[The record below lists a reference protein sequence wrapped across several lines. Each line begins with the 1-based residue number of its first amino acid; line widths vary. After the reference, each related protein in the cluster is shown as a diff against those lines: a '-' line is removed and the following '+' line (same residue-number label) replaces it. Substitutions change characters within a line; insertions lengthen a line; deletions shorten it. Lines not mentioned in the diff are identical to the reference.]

1 MDCPHKASELPSKA
15 TDAVVGGPEE
25 ASLVEYDPYDWRI
38 HEDPY
43 PTYARLRAE
52 APVYYNE
59 GLDFYALSRH
69 ADVLAGF
76 RNPVDFSNANGVSLE
91 QDVKAARDVMSFL
104 GMDPPE
110 HTRVRTLVSSGF
122 TPRRVRALE
131 PRIREIATHYLDAVV
146 ERGECEFIEDFAGKL
161 PMDVISE
168 MLGVPEEARDQLRG
182 WADTV
187 LHREEGNPNVPPA
200 GMEAAANMLGYFSQ
214 HVSQR
219 RRQPGDDDLTDALIS
234 AEIEGDRLED
244 RDIIA
249 FLFLMIIAGNETT
262 TKLLANALYWLAK
275 NPDQRKKVDED
286 PALIAGWAEETLR
299 YDPSSQ
305 LIARSLTRDVE
316 VEGVVMPAG
325 ARVALLIG
333 SGNRD
338 ERAFDAPDTYD
349 VERSTRASLS
359 FGQGTHFCLG
369 ASMARL
375 EAQVSLEEVQLRL
388 RNWRVREDGLVRMHS
403 SNVRGFSSFPI
414 SFDPA

>member
-1 MDCPHKASELPSKA
+1 MLAS
-15 TDAVVGGPEE
+15 GPEE

-43 PTYARLRAE
+43 PTYARLREE

-59 GLDFYALSRH
+59 KLDFYALSRH

-76 RNPVDFSNANGVSLE
+76 RNPVDYSNAQGVSLE
-91 QDVKAARDVMSFL
+91 RDVIEARAVMSFL

-110 HTRVRTLVSSGF
+110 HTRIRTLVSSGF

-131 PRIREIATHYLDAVV
+131 PRIRELATHYLDALV

-168 MLGVPEEARDQLRG
+168 MLGVPEDARDQLRS

-187 LHREEGNPNVPPA
+187 LHREEGNSSVPPA
-200 GMEAAANMLGYFSQ
+200 GMEAAANMLGYFNR
-214 HVSQR
+214 HVDQR
-219 RRQPGDDDLTDALIS
+219 RRRPGNDDLTDALIRT
-234 AEIEGDRLED
+234 EIEGDRLED

-275 NPDQRKKVDED
+275 NPDQRKKVDQN
-286 PALIAGWAEETLR
+286 PGLIPGWAEETLR

-305 LIARSLTRDVE
+305 LIARTLTRDVE
-316 VEGVVMPAG
+316 VEGKTMPAG

-333 SGNRD
+333 SANRD
-338 ERAFDAPDTYD
+338 ERAFDSPEVYD
-349 VERSTRASLS
+349 VERSTTASLS

-375 EAQVSLEEVQLRL
+375 EAQISLEEVQRRL
-388 RNWRVREDGLVRMHS
+388 RNWSVREDELVRMHS
-403 SNVRGFSSFPI
+403 SNVRGFSRFPI
-414 SFDPA
+414 SFDPS

>member
-1 MDCPHKASELPSKA
+1 MLAS
-15 TDAVVGGPEE
+15 GPEE

-59 GLDFYALSRH
+59 KLDFYALSRH

-76 RNPVDFSNANGVSLE
+76 RNPVDYSNAQGVSLE
-91 QDVKAARDVMSFL
+91 RDVIEARAVMSFL

-110 HTRVRTLVSSGF
+110 HTRIRTLVSSGF

-131 PRIREIATHYLDAVV
+131 PRIRELATHYLDAVV

-168 MLGVPEEARDQLRG
+168 MLGVPEDARDQLRS

-187 LHREEGNPNVPPA
+187 LHREEGNSSVPPA
-200 GMEAAANMLGYFSQ
+200 GMKAAANMLGYFHR
-214 HVSQR
+214 HVDQR
-219 RRQPGDDDLTDALIS
+219 RRRPGNDDLTDALIRT
-234 AEIEGDRLED
+234 EIEGDRLED

-275 NPDQRKKVDED
+275 NPDQRKKVDQN
-286 PALIAGWAEETLR
+286 PGLIPGWAEETLR

-305 LIARSLTRDVE
+305 LIARTLTRDVE
-316 VEGVVMPAG
+316 VEGKTMPAG

-338 ERAFDAPDTYD
+338 ERAFDSPEVYD
-349 VERSTRASLS
+349 VERSTTASLS

-375 EAQVSLEEVQLRL
+375 EAQISLEEVQRRL
-388 RNWRVREDGLVRMHS
+388 RNWSVREDELVRMHS
-403 SNVRGFSSFPI
+403 SNVRGFSRFPI
-414 SFDPA
+414 SFDPS